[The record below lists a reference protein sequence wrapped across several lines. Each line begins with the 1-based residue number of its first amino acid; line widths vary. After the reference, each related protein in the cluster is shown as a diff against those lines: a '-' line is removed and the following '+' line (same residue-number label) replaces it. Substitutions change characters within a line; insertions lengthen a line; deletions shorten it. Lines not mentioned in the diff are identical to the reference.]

1 MKKVKQRKTN
11 VRFVFAGGVS
21 MQFDTTHSMQEL
33 DRIMSAARDSGEAA
47 IDNVEDEMEIA
58 DSGVTIYTEQLLTYI
73 VIEYN
78 TSNLITPD
86 RKLSRVQ

>member
-1 MKKVKQRKTN
+1 
-11 VRFVFAGGVS
+11 